1 MESLIQPAK
10 SAVVARQFRRA
21 ARTFAANAGVFEVVG
36 ERLRERLDLLA
47 VEPSSVLDLGCR
59 SGYQLSALQA
69 RYPKARVLGVDF
81 APDVTTDTST
91 VWPAWMPR
99 RRPTTR
105 RIAADP
111 HVLPFA
117 EGSFDLVVSNLL
129 LPFCHSPHRVF
140 SEVARVLA
148 LDGAFLF
155 TSAGPDT
162 LCEYRSAWA
171 GIDSHLHVFGLI
183 DMHDLGDAMLTAG
196 FAAPVLDRTN
206 LIVDYPS
213 IDALQKELREVGA
226 ANLALGRRP
235 GLMSATVRDALRA
248 SKHGERY
255 PVTLELVQG
264 HAWKGELKK
273 NQPNGEFAISVDSLR
288 RSLKR

>member
-1 MESLIQPAK
+1 M
-10 SAVVARQFRRA
+10 
-21 ARTFAANAGVFEVVG
+21 VG

-47 VEPSSVLDLGCR
+47 IEPSSVLDLGCR
-59 SGYQLSALQA
+59 SGYQLAALQG
-69 RYPKARVLGVDF
+69 RYPKARVLGADF
-81 APDVTTDTST
+81 APGVSTDAPTL
-91 VWPAWMPR
+91 WPAWLPR
-99 RRPTTR
+99 RRPASSG
-105 RIAADP
+105 IAADP
-111 HVLPFA
+111 HKLPFA
-117 EGSFDLVVSNLL
+117 KGSFDLVVSNLL
-129 LPFCHSPHRVF
+129 LPFCQSPHRVF

-148 LDGAFLF
+148 PNGAFLF

-183 DMHDLGDAMLTAG
+183 DMHDLGDAMLAAG

-206 LIVDYPS
+206 LTVDYPS

-226 ANLALGRRP
+226 ANLALGRRA

-248 SKHGERY
+248 SNQGERY

-273 NQPNGEFAISVDSLR
+273 NQTNGEFAIPVDSLR
-288 RSLKR
+288 RSLRR

>member
-1 MESLIQPAK
+1 
-10 SAVVARQFRRA
+10 
-21 ARTFAANAGVFEVVG
+21 VFEVVG

-47 VEPSSVLDLGCR
+47 IDPAKVLDLGCR
-59 SGYQLSALQA
+59 SGYQLVALQG
-69 RYPKARVLGVDF
+69 RYPRARVLGADF
-81 APDVTTDTST
+81 APGVAVATPTM
-91 VWPAWMPR
+91 WPAWLPR
-99 RRPTTR
+99 RRPVTS

-111 HVLPFA
+111 HALPFA
-117 EGSFDLVVSNLL
+117 DGSFDLVVSNLL
-129 LPFCHSPHRVF
+129 LPFCQSPPLVF

-148 LDGAFLF
+148 PNGAFLF

-171 GIDSHLHVFGLI
+171 GIDSCLHVFGLI
-183 DMHDLGDAMLTAG
+183 DMHDLGDAMLAAG

-206 LIVDYPS
+206 MTVDYPS

-226 ANLALGRRP
+226 ANLALGRRS
-235 GLMSATVRDALRA
+235 GLMSAAVRNALRA
-248 SKHGERY
+248 SNQGERY

-273 NQPNGEFAISVDSLR
+273 NQPSGEFAIPVDSLR